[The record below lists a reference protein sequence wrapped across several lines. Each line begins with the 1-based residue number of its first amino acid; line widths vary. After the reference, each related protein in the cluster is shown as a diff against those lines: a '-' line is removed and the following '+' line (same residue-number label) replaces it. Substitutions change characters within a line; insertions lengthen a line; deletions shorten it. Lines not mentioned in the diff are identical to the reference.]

1 MIHDVTIPFSFDTT
15 PIENQI
21 ANIGEQEV
29 KNIIREVTLNG
40 IYSAM
45 PSKRHGYYGGK
56 LTPTKDGE
64 VDWKAYVD
72 ERMYNWLNIH
82 KQEVIDEA
90 ALLIAMRAGRT
101 TQWRKVLE
109 ELKAERDAQ

>member
-45 PSKRHGYYGGK
+45 PSKRARYLQPHN
-56 LTPTKDGE
+56 DGE
-64 VDWKAYVD
+64 VNWKAYVD
-72 ERMYNWLNIH
+72 ERMYNWLTMH

>member
-29 KNIIREVTLNG
+29 KSIIREVTLNG

-45 PSKRHGYYGGK
+45 PSKRRGYYGGS
-56 LTPTKDGE
+56 LTPTKDDD
-64 VDWKAYVD
+64 VNWKEYVD
-72 ERMYNWLNIH
+72 ERMYNWLNENR
-82 KQEVIDEA
+82 QEIVDEA
-90 ALLIAMRAGRT
+90 ALLVAMRAGRT